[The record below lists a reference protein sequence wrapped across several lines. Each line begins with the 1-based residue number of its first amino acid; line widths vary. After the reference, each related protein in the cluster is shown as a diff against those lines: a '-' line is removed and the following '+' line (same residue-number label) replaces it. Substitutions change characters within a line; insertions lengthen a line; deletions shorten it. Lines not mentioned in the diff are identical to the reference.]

1 MTPRPAT
8 PESPSATAEYL
19 SIGDVAAATG
29 FTPDTLRVW
38 ERRYGG
44 PVPVRL
50 PSGHRRY
57 TREQVIW
64 LRRIAEAIAMSHRPS
79 KLLRLSTGELARLL
93 ESRVLD
99 DARADEVR
107 QLLAL
112 ASEHRDAELRH
123 RLEVALRHASV
134 LTVLQTLVSPLL
146 VAVGRA
152 WASEEIGIRHEHGLV
167 ELLSDWL
174 RQQRAL
180 REVRGHGSLV
190 ALATLEGE
198 RHGLG
203 IQMAAVIA
211 AERGNRVKLLG
222 TDLPW
227 QEVDRAARE
236 LRTQVV
242 LIGISLSSGGIE
254 TDRMVG
260 QLRAALPPEIAL
272 AIGGAGARSVRRG
285 PRGVDCLDG
294 LTGLDQWLAQRAP
307 PQRPA
312 SLL

>member
-1 MTPRPAT
+1 
-8 PESPSATAEYL
+8 
-19 SIGDVAAATG
+19 
-29 FTPDTLRVW
+29 
-38 ERRYGG
+38 
-44 PVPVRL
+44 
-50 PSGHRRY
+50 
-57 TREQVIW
+57 
-64 LRRIAEAIAMSHRPS
+64 
-79 KLLRLSTGELARLL
+79 
-93 ESRVLD
+93 
-99 DARADEVR
+99 
-107 QLLAL
+107 
-112 ASEHRDAELRH
+112 
-123 RLEVALRHASV
+123 
-134 LTVLQTLVSPLL
+134 
-146 VAVGRA
+146 
-152 WASEEIGIRHEHGLV
+152 
-167 ELLSDWL
+167 
-174 RQQRAL
+174 
-180 REVRGHGSLV
+180 VRGHGSLV

-254 TDRMVG
+254 TDRMIG

-307 PQRPA
+307 PQRPT